1 MSTQLYNKLVS
12 DILPN
17 TIGEVASLYARA
29 PIYDYLK
36 PFITGDY
43 AYSKSDTDTIE
54 IKIPLLPFIEHD
66 MYKNYVKCIGLFRVL
81 LTINVYNHL
90 KVKPDILNVKLFL
103 TKPSISTVIFNKLSI
118 TCNVENIYWRFYNF
132 YSDTNLQNK
141 LKQIEKFNYK
151 YRKYHK
157 ETNNTPEALKEI
169 RDLFTNINNDNVDE
183 EPLSLPLPLPVL
195 KTRVNYI
202 KKNLLNSTSV
212 NQSLVP
218 YEPTHEYLL
227 IETVNNMLQL
237 NNLITKGDDLKNY
250 DFIKY
255 VKRFLN
261 LIKHERIEVIGIEEK
276 VKESENRIKKS
287 KDTIKESEERLQAYK
302 DIIALLFDDNDFVEK
317 FIDSSIYSNTNSFH
331 RPVFLKGGNKSILKQ
346 YALSL

>member
-1 MSTQLYNKLVS
+1 MSTQLELYNKLVT

-17 TIGEVASLYARA
+17 TIHEVASLYARA

-132 YSDTNLQNK
+132 YSNTDLQNK

-157 ETNNTPEALKEI
+157 ETNNTPKALKEI
-169 RDLFTNINNDNVDE
+169 RDLFNDINNG
-183 EPLSLPLPLPVL
+183 PLPLPLPLPVL

-212 NQSLVP
+212 NQSLVL

-261 LIKHERIEVIGIEEK
+261 LIKREEIEEKVNRIEKQVIGIEEK
-276 VKESENRIKKS
+276 VKGIEKKV
-287 KDTIKESEERLQAYK
+287 KGSEERLQAYK